1 MEDGMSGDDN
11 GFAGLGV
18 SGFFI
23 ERLRERSITAPMEI
37 QRRVVPRLLAGERVM
52 FSSPTGTGKTL
63 AYLIP
68 VFQNLMEDGGTAKG
82 PEALI
87 LAPTYELCSQIKQE
101 ADFLAAGRLT
111 TSLLIGSAVLG
122 RQIDSLRKDKPR
134 VVVGNGGRIL
144 QLAKMGKLRLFPRF
158 LILDEADRLT
168 AEELYGETRELVSLI
183 RSSPQTA
190 ACSAT
195 LPEKCRARLVPL
207 MGDSIA
213 VEETGENEVLRGKI
227 EHWAFFCEERD
238 KIKLLRAFLAAL
250 RPRKTLVFTAR
261 GAQVGNIVSKLQ
273 YHGIPALGLFGD
285 MDRKLR
291 KQAMDDFRRGR
302 AAALVA
308 SDLAA
313 RGLDIP
319 GISHIVSLDIGED
332 PDIYV
337 HRCGR
342 TARAG
347 KRGVMAS
354 FGDEAELRR
363 LAKLEKKLG
372 IVVYP
377 KELYGGKLMAPPMD
391 NGAGRDDRGASALPL
406 RRG

>member
-1 MEDGMSGDDN
+1 M
-11 GFAGLGV
+11 
-18 SGFFI
+18 
-23 ERLRERSITAPMEI
+23 
-37 QRRVVPRLLAGERVM
+37 PRLLAGERVM

-68 VFQNLMEDGGTAKG
+68 VFQKLLEGAGDNGAAGGGG

-101 ADFLAAGRLT
+101 AEFLTAGRFAV
-111 TSLLIGSAVLG
+111 SLLIGSAAPG
-122 RQIDSLRKDKPR
+122 RQIDALKKDKPR

-144 QLAKMGKLRLFPRF
+144 QLAKMGKLRLSPRF

-168 AEELYGETRELVSLI
+168 AEELYDENRELVSRI

-195 LPEKCRARLVPL
+195 LPEKCRARLIPL
-207 MGDSIA
+207 MGGSTSIA
-213 VEETGENEVLRGKI
+213 VEETGENEVLRDKI

-238 KIKLLRAFLAAL
+238 KIRLLRSFLAAL
-250 RPRKTLVFTAR
+250 RPRKTLVFTGR

-291 KQAMDDFRRGR
+291 KQALDDFRRGR
-302 AAALVA
+302 STALVA

-319 GISHIVSLDIGED
+319 GISHIVSLDTGED

-363 LAKLEKKLG
+363 LARLEKKLG

-377 KELYGGKLMAPPMD
+377 KEFYDGKLRAP
-391 NGAGRDDRGASALPL
+391 SVT
-406 RRG
+406 